1 MYSNKTITTEDI
13 ATWIAMFTNAIKV
26 INRMDEKAPGD
37 KHFLK
42 DRMSDAMFL
51 VAYAE
56 STLAVEVSD
65 EVYDRAVEL
74 QRHLESEDE

>member
-1 MYSNKTITTEDI
+1 MYSNKRITAEDI
-13 ATWIAMFTNAIKV
+13 ATWVAMFTKAIKV

-37 KHFLK
+37 KHFIK

-74 QRHLESEDE
+74 QERCESEDE